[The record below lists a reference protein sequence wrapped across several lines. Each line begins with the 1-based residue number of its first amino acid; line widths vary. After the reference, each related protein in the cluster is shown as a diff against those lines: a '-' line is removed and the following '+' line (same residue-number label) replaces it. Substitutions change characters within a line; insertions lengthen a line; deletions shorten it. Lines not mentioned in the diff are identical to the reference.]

1 MLCAFKKQLLI
12 LGRGLM
18 KNKFGLVLGLV
29 LLAGSAQA
37 AFPPFKVHDIRLE
50 GIQRVEPGVVFRNFP
65 IASGDIV
72 SEANLVEATKKLFK
86 SGYFED
92 IDIAKEDNY
101 LILTVKE
108 RPSISLIKLDG
119 NKVIKDED
127 LLKGLKQSGL
137 SEGDVFKRSALDQIR
152 LDLLRLYVGQGR
164 YGAAIDTEVEALSG
178 NRVALNIDVKEGS
191 VASIQHI
198 NIIGNSIFSDED
210 LKKLFALKLPSFW
223 SFYTNDDR
231 YAKERLSGDLER
243 LRSHYMD
250 RGYVNFAID
259 STQVSITPDKKNVF
273 ITVNIHEGE
282 QYTVRDVDVS
292 GDLVIPEEELKAKM
306 NLEQGQ
312 VFSRKAMTN
321 AQESMTKLL
330 GDQGYMFANISPVPS
345 VHEEDKS
352 VSLKFYVDP
361 GKQTYVRRINIRGN
375 SRTAD
380 EVVRRE
386 VQQMEAGI
394 VSTKNIQKTK
404 AKLERTG
411 YFRSVNLETVPV
423 AGTDDQVDLNYSV
436 EEQQSGQFTASV
448 GFSQSDGIILDF
460 GLQQDNFFGSG
471 KKVGFNIANSSTRK
485 EASFNYLDPFYTVDG
500 VSRGFDIFYRK
511 SDFEEDDVSSYSL
524 NELGGGVTFGYPID
538 DNQRLSFSL
547 GIENIEVNPNEFKPV
562 EEIQSFIDTEGSE
575 YLNLKGTFAWSNNHL
590 NRSIFPSS
598 GYSHRA
604 SLEVSVPGSDLSY
617 YKALYRTKWYRPL
630 SDNSKWVLGFKGRL
644 GYAQSYGDNTY
655 PFFKHFFAGGLK
667 TVRGFKNNSL
677 GPRDSNDDQFGGN
690 VMVVGGAELI
700 FPLPF
705 IESQNSW
712 RSLFFLD
719 GGNVFTTECLSST
732 SASSKCVE
740 GIDFEELRYSA
751 GIGVSWLSPL
761 GPLSFSVGK
770 ALNAKSSDDTE
781 MFQFSL
787 GQSF

>member
-1 MLCAFKKQLLI
+1 
-12 LGRGLM
+12 M

-29 LLAGSAQA
+29 LWAGNVHA
-37 AFPPFKVHDIRLE
+37 AFAPFQVHDIRLE

-65 IASGDIV
+65 IASGDTV
-72 SEANLVEATKKLFK
+72 SEASLIEATKQLFK

-92 IDIAKEDNY
+92 IDIAKDENY

-108 RPSISLIKLDG
+108 RPSVSLIRLDG

-164 YGAAIDTEVEALSG
+164 YGAAIDTEVEPLSG
-178 NRVALNIDVKEGS
+178 NRVALNIDIKEGS

-198 NIIGNSIFSDED
+198 NIIGNNVFSDED

-223 SFYTNDDR
+223 SFYTKDDR
-231 YAKERLSGDLER
+231 YAREKLSGDLER

-250 RGYVNFAID
+250 RGYVNFTID

-282 QYTVRDVDVS
+282 QYTIRDVDVS
-292 GDLVIPEEELKAKM
+292 GNLVISEEELKAKIA
-306 NLEQGQ
+306 LEQGQ

-321 AQESMTKLL
+321 AQESMTRLL
-330 GDQGYMFANISPVPS
+330 GDSGYMFANISPVPS

-352 VSLKFYVDP
+352 VSLKFFVDP

-380 EVVRRE
+380 DVVRRE
-386 VQQMEAGI
+386 VQQMEAAI
-394 VSTKNIQKTK
+394 VSTESIQRTK

-411 YFRSVNLETVPV
+411 YFKSINLETVPV
-423 AGTDDQVDLNYSV
+423 AGTNDQVDLNYTV

-448 GFSQSDGIILDF
+448 GFSQSDGLILDL
-460 GLQQDNFFGSG
+460 GVQQDNFFGSG

-500 VSRGFDIFYRK
+500 VSRGFDIFYRE

-524 NELGGGVTFGYPID
+524 NEYGGGVTFGYPID
-538 DNQRLSFSL
+538 DYQRLSFSL
-547 GIENIEVNPNEFKPV
+547 GIESIEVNANQFKPV
-562 EEIQSFIDTEGSE
+562 DEIQSFIDEEGGD
-575 YLNLKGTFAWSNNHL
+575 YLNIKTTFAWSNNHL
-590 NRSIFPSS
+590 NRSIFPTS

-630 SDNSKWVLGFKGRL
+630 FDDSGWVLGLKGRL

-667 TVRGFKNNSL
+667 TVRGYKNNSL
-677 GPRDSNDDQFGGN
+677 GPRDSNDDPFGGN
-690 VMVVGGAELI
+690 VMAVGGAELI
-700 FPLPF
+700 FPFPF
-705 IESQNSW
+705 IEDKSSW
-712 RSLFFLD
+712 RSLFFID
-719 GGNVFTTECLSST
+719 GGNVFTTKCLAST
-732 SASSKCVE
+732 SASSSCEE
-740 GIDFEELRYSA
+740 GVLFDEIRYSA
-751 GIGVSWLSPL
+751 GMGLSWLSPL

-770 ALNAKSSDDTE
+770 AINEKSSDDTE
-781 MFQFSL
+781 IFQFSL

>member
-1 MLCAFKKQLLI
+1 
-12 LGRGLM
+12 M

-29 LLAGSAQA
+29 LWAGNVHA
-37 AFPPFKVHDIRLE
+37 AFTPFQVHDIRLE

-65 IASGDIV
+65 IASGDTV
-72 SEANLVEATKKLFK
+72 SETSLIEATKQLFK

-92 IDIAKEDNY
+92 IDIAKDENY

-108 RPSISLIKLDG
+108 RPSVSLIRLDG

-164 YGAAIDTEVEALSG
+164 YGAAIDTEVEPLSG
-178 NRVALNIDVKEGS
+178 NRVALNIDIKEGS

-198 NIIGNSIFSDED
+198 NIIGNSVFSDEE

-223 SFYTNDDR
+223 SFYTKDDR
-231 YAKERLSGDLER
+231 YAREKLSGDLER

-250 RGYVNFAID
+250 RGYVNFTID

-282 QYTVRDVDVS
+282 QYTIRDVDVS
-292 GDLVIPEEELKAKM
+292 GNLVVSEEDLKAKVA
-306 NLEQGQ
+306 LEQGQ
-312 VFSRKAMTN
+312 IFSRKAMTN
-321 AQESMTKLL
+321 AQESMTRLL
-330 GDQGYMFANISPVPS
+330 GDSGYMFANISPVPS

-352 VSLKFYVDP
+352 VSLKFFVDP

-380 EVVRRE
+380 DVVRRE
-386 VQQMEAGI
+386 VQQMEAAI
-394 VSTKNIQKTK
+394 VSTESIQRTK

-411 YFRSVNLETVPV
+411 YFKSVNLETVPV
-423 AGTDDQVDLNYSV
+423 AGTNDQVDLNYTV

-448 GFSQSDGIILDF
+448 GFSQSDGLILDL
-460 GLQQDNFFGSG
+460 GIQQDNFFGSG

-485 EASFNYLDPFYTVDG
+485 EASFNYLDPYYTVDG
-500 VSRGFDIFYRK
+500 VSRGFDLFYRK

-524 NELGGGVTFGYPID
+524 NEYGGGVTFGYPID
-538 DNQRLSFSL
+538 DYQRLSFSL
-547 GIENIEVNPNEFKPV
+547 GIESIEVNPNKFKPV
-562 EEIQSFIDTEGSE
+562 DEIQSFVDEEGGD
-575 YLNLKGTFAWSNNHL
+575 YLNIKTTFAWSNNHL
-590 NRSIFPSS
+590 NRSIFPTS

-630 SDNSKWVLGFKGRL
+630 FEDSGWILGLKGRL

-667 TVRGFKNNSL
+667 TVRGYKNNSL
-677 GPRDSNDDQFGGN
+677 GPRDSNDDPFGGN
-690 VMVVGGAELI
+690 VMAVGGVELI
-700 FPLPF
+700 FPFPF
-705 IESQNSW
+705 IEDKSSW
-712 RSLFFLD
+712 RSLLFID
-719 GGNVFTTECLSST
+719 GGNVFTTKCLAST
-732 SASSKCVE
+732 SASSSCEE
-740 GIDFEELRYSA
+740 GVLFDEIRYSA
-751 GIGVSWLSPL
+751 GIGLSWLSPL

-770 ALNAKSSDDTE
+770 AINEKSSDDTE
-781 MFQFSL
+781 IFQFSL

>member
-1 MLCAFKKQLLI
+1 
-12 LGRGLM
+12 M

-29 LLAGSAQA
+29 LLAGNVHA
-37 AFPPFKVHDIRLE
+37 AFAPFQVHDIRLE

-65 IASGDIV
+65 IASGDTV
-72 SEANLVEATKKLFK
+72 SEASLTEATKQLFK

-92 IDIAKEDNY
+92 IDIAKDENY

-108 RPSISLIKLDG
+108 RPSVSLIKLEG
-119 NKVIKDED
+119 NKVITDED
-127 LLKGLKQSGL
+127 LIKGLKQSGL

-164 YGAAIDTEVEALSG
+164 YGAAINTEVEPLAG
-178 NRVALNIDVKEGS
+178 NRVALNVDIKEGS

-198 NIIGNSIFSDED
+198 NIIGNTVFSDEK
-210 LKKLFALKLPSFW
+210 LKNLFALKLPSFW
-223 SFYTNDDR
+223 SFYTKDDR
-231 YAKERLSGDLER
+231 YAREKLSGDLER

-250 RGYVNFAID
+250 RGYVNFTID

-282 QYTVRDVDVS
+282 QYTIRDVDVS
-292 GDLVIPEEELKAKM
+292 GSLVISEEELKDKIL
-306 NLEQGQ
+306 LEQGQ

-321 AQESMTKLL
+321 AQESMTRLL
-330 GDQGYMFANISPVPS
+330 GDKGYMFANISPVPS

-352 VSLKFYVDP
+352 VSLKFFVDP

-386 VQQMEAGI
+386 VQQMESAI
-394 VSTKNIQKTK
+394 VSTEQIQKTK
-404 AKLERTG
+404 SKLERTG
-411 YFRSVNLETVPV
+411 YFKSVNLETVIVP
-423 AGTDDQVDLNYSV
+423 GTNDQVDLNYTV

-448 GFSQSDGIILDF
+448 GFSQSDGLILDF
-460 GLQQDNFFGSG
+460 GLEQDNFFGSG
-471 KKVGFNIANSSTRK
+471 KKVGFNIANSATRK
-485 EASFNYLDPFYTVDG
+485 EASFKYLDPFYTVDG
-500 VSRGFDIFYRK
+500 VSRGFDIFYRE

-524 NELGGGVTFGYPID
+524 NEYGGGVTFGYPID
-538 DNQRLSFSL
+538 DYQRLSFSL
-547 GIENIEVNPNEFKPV
+547 GIENIEVNPNQFKPV
-562 EEIQSFIDTEGSE
+562 DEIQSFVDEEGGE
-575 YLNLKGTFAWSNNHL
+575 YLNLKTTFAWSNNHL
-590 NRSIFPSS
+590 NRSIFPTS

-604 SLEVSVPGSDLSY
+604 SLEISVPGSDLSY
-617 YKALYRTKWYRPL
+617 YRAQYRTKWYRPFFDD
-630 SDNSKWVLGFKGRL
+630 SGWILGLKGRL

-655 PFFKHFFAGGLK
+655 PFFKHFFAGGLR
-667 TVRGFKNNSL
+667 TVKGFKNNSL
-677 GPRDSNDDQFGGN
+677 GPRDSNDDPFGGN
-690 VMVVGGAELI
+690 VMAVGGAELI
-700 FPLPF
+700 FPFPF
-705 IESQNSW
+705 IEDKSSW

-719 GGNVFTTECLSST
+719 GGNVFTTKCLAST
-732 SASSKCVE
+732 SASSSCEE
-740 GIDFEELRYSA
+740 GILLDEIRYSA
-751 GIGVSWLSPL
+751 GVGVSWLSPL

-770 ALNAKSSDDTE
+770 ALNEKSSDDTE